1 MVSHVGQ
8 VIMSTT
14 LDTADK
20 VAKVYGGKWEAWGAG
35 RVPVGVNASDSD
47 FSTPGKTGGAKTVT
61 LSTDEIP
68 NHCHDVVYGSNDA
81 SVGVTISCTGTGN
94 QVLNLNGW
102 EWSKN
107 SNAPYGNNVFA
118 KKTGGGKAHSN
129 LQPYIA
135 IYMWHRVA

>member
-47 FSTPGKTGGAKTVT
+47 FSTPGKTGGVKTVT
-61 LSTDEIP
+61 LTNEQVPTHSHTVSAVTDLSQ
-68 NHCHDVVYGSNDA
+68 NTTDFALKYSNQQNWSANVRSLTTSA
-81 SVGVTISCTGTGN
+81 S
-94 QVLNLNGW
+94 
-102 EWSKN
+102 
-107 SNAPYGNNVFA
+107 
-118 KKTGGGKAHSN
+118 GGGKPHQN
-129 LQPYIA
+129 MPPYQTLYI
-135 IYMWHRVA
+135 WERVS